1 MEVPET
7 LKELQTAIE
16 TMRQAYAAV
25 RSAVEQAMGQVY
37 KDPADATDQ
46 LLSAAEEFG
55 PDYAQDLFSRDPHAL
70 GDVIADQDIPW
81 TNTREMLGR
90 DLEPM
95 LDHHDRLDHFTSRRD
110 ALLGRENGDGKRSL
124 NIQGVEFD
132 LDFRAGYLR
141 EVGNPS
147 KSQLLSVESIEPD
160 QRSLTEQALRDSDIG
175 KAEPTR
181 ETPGQQR
188 GR

>member
-7 LKELQTAIE
+7 LKDLHTAIE
-16 TMRQAYAAV
+16 TVRQAYAAA
-25 RSAVEQAMGQVY
+25 RSAVEQAFGQVY

-46 LLSAAEEFG
+46 LLSVADEFG
-55 PDYAQDLFSRDPHAL
+55 PDFAQEMFSRDPHAL
-70 GDVIADQDIPW
+70 GDVIADQDIPG
-81 TNTREMLGR
+81 TSAREVLGR

-95 LDHHDRLDHFTSRRD
+95 LEHHDRLDHLTARRD
-110 ALLGRENGDGKRSL
+110 ALLGRQDGDGKRTL

-132 LDFRAGYLR
+132 LDLRAGYLR
-141 EVGNPS
+141 EAGNIS
-147 KSQLLSVESIEPD
+147 KSQSLVVESIEPAHL
-160 QRSLTEQALRDSDIG
+160 SLTEQALRDTDVG

-181 ETPGQQR
+181 ETPGRQR